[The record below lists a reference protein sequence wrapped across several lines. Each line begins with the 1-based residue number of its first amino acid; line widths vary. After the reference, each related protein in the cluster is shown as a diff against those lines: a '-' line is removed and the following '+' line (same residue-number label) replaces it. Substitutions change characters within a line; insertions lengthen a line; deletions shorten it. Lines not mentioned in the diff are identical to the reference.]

1 MFRQIVLAAA
11 MAACTVAPASAQ
23 DESAEIVV
31 TAMRYVEAYQSFTI
45 PHVSNVRRAD
55 FAVANITIS
64 SDTRDGALRNSE
76 LRQALQALTRYADR
90 NAALSVALI
99 EEDEDES
106 GQARVVSFTV
116 EKAMM
121 SLSGGGRVDTSQ
133 VTLAV
138 RTRITAADNLDS
150 VERRLDQ
157 FVGSIP
163 RPGRVEAG
171 LGEIQLTLTN
181 PQQYRP
187 QLIAAIAADATSVSR
202 ALGPGYGAQ
211 LNGLESPIA
220 WRRAGDLDLRLFIP
234 YGMLILPRGPAT

>member
-1 MFRQIVLAAA
+1 MLRQMVLAAA
-11 MAACTVAPASAQ
+11 MAACAIAPAFAQ
-23 DESAEIVV
+23 DEAAEIVV
-31 TAMRYVEAYQSFTI
+31 TATRYVEAYQRFSI

-64 SDTRDGALRNSE
+64 SDTRDATQRNAE
-76 LRQALQALTRYADR
+76 LRQALQSLTRYADR

-106 GQARVVSFTV
+106 GQARVVAFTV
-116 EKAMM
+116 EKAME
-121 SLSGGGRVDTSQ
+121 SLGASGRVDTSQ

-150 VERRLDQ
+150 VERRLGQ
-157 FVGSIP
+157 FVSAIP
-163 RPGRVEAG
+163 RPGRVEVG
-171 LGEIQLTLTN
+171 MDDIQLTLTN

-187 QLIAAIAADATSVSR
+187 QLIAAIAADATGVSS

-211 LNGLESPIA
+211 LTGLESPIA

-234 YGMLILPRGPAT
+234 YSMLILPR